1 MKRDPGDIDESL
13 VTERLDFPQLLIQI
27 LARTV
32 NLSVGPERE
41 EALGD
46 LEDMLIP
53 WHDEDFKVY
62 LHSTNNPNGTSLQA
76 RQRLHLRA
84 LMLLMQRAGF
94 LGEKDLV

>member
-1 MKRDPGDIDESL
+1 MKREPGDIDESL
-13 VTERLDFPQLLIQI
+13 VTERLDFPQLLLQS
-27 LARTV
+27 LARAV
-32 NLSVGPERE
+32 MLSVGPERE

-46 LEDMLIP
+46 LEDMLVP
-53 WHDEDFKVY
+53 WHDASFKVY
-62 LHSTNNPNGTSLQA
+62 AKQETNGTGLHA

>member
-1 MKRDPGDIDESL
+1 MRREPGDINEAL
-13 VTERLDFPQLLIQI
+13 VTERLDFPQLLLQS
-27 LARTV
+27 LARAV
-32 NLSVGPERE
+32 SLSVGPERE

-46 LEDMLIP
+46 LEDMLVP
-53 WHDEDFKVY
+53 WHDAPFEAYSHATEK
-62 LHSTNNPNGTSLQA
+62 TNGTGLNG

>member
-1 MKRDPGDIDESL
+1 MKREPGDLDESL
-13 VTERLDFPQLLIQI
+13 VTERLDFPQLLLQS

-32 NLSVGPERE
+32 SLSVGLERE
-41 EALGD
+41 ESLGD
-46 LEDMLIP
+46 LEDMLVP
-53 WHDEDFKVY
+53 WHDEAFRVY
-62 LHSTNNPNGTSLQA
+62 LERPTNGTNLNA